1 MIEPSNNQVVQD
13 EGNLLLDCLIVL
25 VKHSR
30 LIILTTVAVAV
41 LTYVILLILPNT
53 YTATARILPPQ
64 QKLTTSAQLLNSL
77 GGSGTPG
84 SPLAGA
90 MGGGMAA
97 SLLGLKSPSD
107 LYAGMM
113 TGNTISDRIIELF
126 KLRQVYK
133 KKYIEDARLAL
144 RQRVDIRVDRKDG
157 VIALAVSDKDPKRAA
172 EMANA
177 YTEELD
183 KLLQALTVQEASGRL
198 TFLEKER
205 SQVNQNLALA
215 ENAVRAF
222 SEKNSVLQLDT
233 QTKGVLEYIARL
245 RAEIDAKEVQIQVM
259 RQQATSYN
267 YDVVRLE
274 TEVQGLKSKLKTA
287 ESEYDQVC
295 ISDVCLPGSKV
306 PTLGLEYLRLYRE
319 VKFQEGLYQ
328 FYLKMVEFARLD
340 MVKDVSTVQLIDR
353 ALPPEK
359 RSNKRLP
366 TTLMVGILTFFLL
379 SFVIIM
385 QEISKKTVRTESE
398 VLRWRQLR
406 QEVRRLFF
414 WGRT

>member
-1 MIEPSNNQVVQD
+1 
-13 EGNLLLDCLIVL
+13 
-25 VKHSR
+25 
-30 LIILTTVAVAV
+30 
-41 LTYVILLILPNT
+41 
-53 YTATARILPPQ
+53 
-64 QKLTTSAQLLNSL
+64 
-77 GGSGTPG
+77 
-84 SPLAGA
+84 
-90 MGGGMAA
+90 MAA

-107 LYAGMM
+107 LYADMM
-113 TGNTISDRIIELF
+113 GGDTISDHIIELF

-144 RQRVDIRVDRKDG
+144 RQRIDIRVDRKDG
-157 VIALAVSDKDPKRAA
+157 VIAIVVRDKDPKRAA

-205 SQVNQNLALA
+205 TQVNQNLALA
-215 ENAVRAF
+215 ENALRAF

-287 ESEYDQVC
+287 ETQYDQVC
-295 ISDVCLPGSKV
+295 VSDICLPGSKV

-414 WGRT
+414 WGRN